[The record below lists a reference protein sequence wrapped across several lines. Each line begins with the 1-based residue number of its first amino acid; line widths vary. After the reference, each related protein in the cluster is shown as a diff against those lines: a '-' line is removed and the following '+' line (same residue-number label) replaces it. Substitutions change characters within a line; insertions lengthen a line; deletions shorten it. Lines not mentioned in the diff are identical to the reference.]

1 MDVKELARQAFRD
14 QQSQDNEG
22 GVPCSASFVYG
33 FVEGYQKKD
42 KTGSLISEE
51 LKNKINNNIRLN
63 NDLKNKIEHENHIAI
78 LSDDQ
83 DWVIDYVVELKNK
96 EIEELKSKVEDLE
109 AANHILKQA
118 LKNQKINL
126 N

>member
-1 MDVKELARQAFRD
+1 MNVKELARQAFRD

-42 KTGSLISEE
+42 K
-51 LKNKINNNIRLN
+51 
-63 NDLKNKIEHENHIAI
+63 
-78 LSDDQ
+78 
-83 DWVIDYVVELKNK
+83 
-96 EIEELKSKVEDLE
+96 EIEDLKSKVEDLE